1 MEEEDHQTT
10 TDTEPSKDQQE
21 TSVPWADKR
30 DEIIAENKRTIQ
42 QLQAHFR
49 ESVEALR
56 LELANYVHQSTE
68 LQQAMF
74 LRILQLDA
82 KIREREDLLLTHS
95 PTRQKPAGKKKGPGA
110 KQKEPAKP
118 NQLPP
123 PA

>member
-1 MEEEDHQTT
+1 MEEEDHPTT

-21 TSVPWADKR
+21 TSVPGGDKR

-42 QLQAHFR
+42 QLQTHFR

-56 LELANYVHQSTE
+56 LELANYVRQSTE

-74 LRILQLDA
+74 LRILQLEA

-95 PTRQKPAGKKKGPGA
+95 PTRQKPAAKNKGAGA
-110 KQKEPAKP
+110 KRKAPAKP

-123 PA
+123 PT